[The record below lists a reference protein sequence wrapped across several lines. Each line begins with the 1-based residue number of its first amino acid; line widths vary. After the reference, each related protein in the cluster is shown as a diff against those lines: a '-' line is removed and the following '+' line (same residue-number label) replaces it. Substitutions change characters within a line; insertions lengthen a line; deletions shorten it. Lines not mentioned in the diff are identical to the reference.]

1 MPSYDSQR
9 GYEYARGMHR
19 YAGNQ
24 MALGCLVFMG
34 MVGVVTVALCAGLLY
49 IVAEGTRIG
58 EEQIREAERQG
69 LIERPASP

>member
-24 MALGCLVFMG
+24 MALGCLVLMG
-34 MVGVVTVALCAGLLY
+34 MMGMLAVAMCAGMLWL
-49 IVAEGTRIG
+49 VSEGAKLQTQQEVERIKAATRHAG
-58 EEQIREAERQG
+58 K
-69 LIERPASP
+69 